1 MKIILTLLLLLGAMF
16 CPAQTPVPAIP
27 ATPAGPAAPKPG
39 PTGLFAP
46 PRAKTNAAPIIPGLV
61 SPVTPA
67 TPAAAVPAVSAAP
80 DGAAGEVKP
89 LPNSL
94 VAPAAGGGGAAAV
107 HDPGDDLLP
116 PGTIRFQEA
125 DLSQVLDIYAELL
138 NRTIIRP
145 QTLPQPKIT
154 IRAQTPLT
162 RREGIQ
168 ALDTVFAFNG
178 ISPVLQGDKFVK
190 IVPFSQAPQEG
201 QKFSNLPVDQMEET
215 ARYTTRVVQLKF
227 ADPSEVLQVLQP
239 FAKLPNSII
248 AIKSSQM
255 LVIRDYMENVKRMM
269 EMIELVDVA
278 VTNHVEPM
286 VIPIK
291 YALAG
296 DVSQVLSSLTS
307 GGGSSLSIG
316 ASSRGGLGGGVS
328 GGGLGGGSG
337 FGTGAGGGF
346 NRTGGIPGQPGYN
359 PNVGGLGAAGGGV
372 GSTRSAFQ
380 NRLAGIVNRAST
392 GGSGGGNMDIIG
404 QVKII
409 ADERTNSLLIFAG
422 DPTDMIMIS
431 NIIAKI
437 DVVLAQVQIDS
448 IIMEVSL
455 SGDLK
460 YGVTASQ
467 NQQTIGKFTGAGI
480 MNNGQPYSDPKGLTS
495 LSSFATNAAS
505 GFSYFGK
512 FGGNFDVAV
521 QAAAND
527 SRISVLSTPTILTSH
542 AKQAEIFIGE
552 TRPYVTGTSF
562 NGFTGGGQQSSYQ
575 QTQIGIRLS
584 VLPLINSEGLVVMDI
599 KQSIQQIGADVQID
613 NNKVPTTVDREAS
626 AYIAVHDRDTVILGG
641 FISAN
646 KRNSNGGVPLLKDIP
661 IFGNLFRSTSTSK
674 GRVELVVMM
683 RPTVMQTPEIAA
695 LASAETIDKRLPGI
709 KRAIRDNEKM
719 ELQEQKKNQFDR
731 ETNKP

>member
-1 MKIILTLLLLLGAMF
+1 MKTLLILLLLLGAAF
-16 CPAQTPVPAIP
+16 CPAQTPVPALPAPP
-27 ATPAGPAAPKPG
+27 ATPAAPKPG
-39 PTGLFAP
+39 PPGFFAA
-46 PRAKTNAAPIIPGLV
+46 PRLKTNDAAALPGKVDPAAAIPAV
-61 SPVTPA
+61 PPA
-67 TPAAAVPAVSAAP
+67 PGTPAALAP
-80 DGAAGEVKP
+80 GGGAKTPPGI
-89 LPNSL
+89 
-94 VAPAAGGGGAAAV
+94 VAPASTNVAEVVAA
-107 HDPGDDLLP
+107 HDPNDDLLP

-138 NRTIIRP
+138 GRTIIRP

-162 RREGIQ
+162 RREGLQ
-168 ALDTVFAFNG
+168 ALDTVLAMNG
-178 ISPVLQGDKFVK
+178 ISTVLQGDKFVK
-190 IVPFSQAPQEG
+190 VIPFSQAPTEG
-201 QKFSNLPVDQMEET
+201 SKFSVIPADQMEEVS
-215 ARYTTRVVQLKF
+215 RYTTRVVQLKYS
-227 ADPSEVLQVLQP
+227 DPSEVLQVLQP

-278 VTNHVEPM
+278 VTNHFEPM

-316 ASSRGGLGGGVS
+316 ASSRGGLGGG
-328 GGGLGGGSG
+328 GLGGGSGSG
-337 FGTGAGGGF
+337 FGTGAGGI
-346 NRTGGIPGQPGYN
+346 NRTGGIPGQPGYS
-359 PNVGGLGAAGGGV
+359 PNAGGLGAAGGGV

-404 QVKII
+404 PVKII

-422 DPTDMIMIS
+422 DPNDMTMIS

-455 SGDLK
+455 SGDLN

-467 NQQTIGKFTGAGI
+467 NQQTIGKFTGAGV
-480 MNNGQPYSDPKGLTS
+480 MNNGQAFQNPKGLDS
-495 LSSFATNAAS
+495 LNAFTNAAA

-521 QAAAND
+521 KAAAND
-527 SRISVLSTPTILTSH
+527 SRINVLSTPSILTSH
-542 AKQAEIFIGE
+542 AKQAEIFVGE
-552 TRPYVTGTSF
+552 TRPYVTGTYF
-562 NGFTGGGQQSSYQ
+562 NGFTGGGSQSQYQ

-584 VLPLINSEGLVVMDI
+584 VLPLINNEGLVVMDI
-599 KQSIQQIGADVQID
+599 KQSIQQVGENVKID
-613 NNKVPTTVDREAS
+613 NNLVPTTVDREAS
-626 AYIAVHDRDTVILGG
+626 AYIAVHDRDTVMLGG
-641 FISAN
+641 FISSN
-646 KRNSNGGVPLLKDIP
+646 KRTSNGGVPLLKDIP
-661 IFGNLFRSTSTSK
+661 FLGNLFRSTSESK

-695 LASAETIDKRLPGI
+695 LASAESIDKKLPGI

-719 ELQEQKKNQFDR
+719 ELLEQKKNQNDK
-731 ETNKP
+731 ESIKP